1 MIVFCSVY
9 YVDVFWFNI
18 IKRVTDG
25 SSFVSQPGWPK
36 EKILGFKWPKTA
48 EMKFLFFS
56 RIFLNMI
63 RDFLVWQTI
72 FADIFFLLGFFNENL
87 EKKGSIQNETMYKL
101 L

>member
-1 MIVFCSVY
+1 MAVVFIQGCKPNQLGLPRSQEIVSH
-9 YVDVFWFNI
+9 
-18 IKRVTDG
+18 
-25 SSFVSQPGWPK
+25 PGWPK